1 MTKYREILRLRH
13 LGFSE
18 RNIARAAGVSRNMV
32 KRVVGDSAGSSAVG
46 DSSTTFASSVPQGLQ
61 PGLRLDNGSLVVQN
75 VSRETSLN
83 LFNALGHRVMNVNL
97 TVTGESRVSL
107 VHLPKGTYFAVLKS
121 AENVQKM
128 TVQVK

>member
-1 MTKYREILRLRH
+1 
-13 LGFSE
+13 
-18 RNIARAAGVSRNMV
+18 
-32 KRVVGDSAGSSAVG
+32 
-46 DSSTTFASSVPQGLQ
+46 
-61 PGLRLDNGSLVVQN
+61 LRLDNGSLVVQN

-107 VHLPKGTYFAVLKS
+107 AHLPKGTYFAVLKS

-128 TVQVK
+128 KVQMK